1 VEIRAISARAALT
14 AAAVVLG
21 VLIVL
26 RFLWIAHAVFI
37 VAFLGIL
44 IGLALSRAADHL
56 ERFRIPRAVSAAG
69 VLLICLGA
77 LSGLG
82 IYLAPVVGE
91 QTRDLS
97 RELPKAIDKIESLLQ
112 RAPVPILETVAPEG
126 DAPSDA
132 PGSQTTAD
140 PASPSEEPTPHDD
153 STSQKTLAPGSAE
166 GGPQNGQPA
175 GEDAKVTASAE
186 GEGGLKGQLGKELRG
201 ATRFLFPL
209 LTSTFAAIGG
219 LILVLFIALYIAINP
234 ELYRKGMLH
243 LIPHDARPRA
253 EELTSTLGAT
263 LRQWLIARLIAMVV
277 IGVITG
283 VGLALLQVRGAVAL
297 GVLAGLL
304 EFVPFFGPIAAAIP
318 AIGIALVDSPEK
330 ALWVTILYLLIQQ
343 LEGNVVTPLLL
354 KSRLDIP
361 PVLTVLTVAALGVV
375 FGVIGMLIAEP
386 LLAVALVVTK
396 MLYVQDVVGDK
407 VKIGKKE

>member
-21 VLIVL
+21 VLIAL

-56 ERFRIPRAVSAAG
+56 ERFRVPRSLAAAG
-69 VLLICLGA
+69 VMLICLGA
-77 LSGLG
+77 LAGLG
-82 IYLAPVVGE
+82 IYLAPIVGE

-97 RELPKAIDKIESLLQ
+97 QELPKAIDKIEALLQ
-112 RAPVPILETVAPEG
+112 RAPVPILETVAP
-126 DAPSDA
+126 
-132 PGSQTTAD
+132 
-140 PASPSEEPTPHDD
+140 
-153 STSQKTLAPGSAE
+153 
-166 GGPQNGQPA
+166 
-175 GEDAKVTASAE
+175 AE
-186 GEGGLKGQLGKELRG
+186 GEPSEAPAGQTTTGPPSPEAASPPSAKPAEESQPEPAAARTESDQTAEDDGLKAQLAKELRG

-209 LTSTFAAIGG
+209 LTSTFAAVGG
-219 LILVLFIALYIAINP
+219 LILVLFIAIYIAINP

-277 IGVITG
+277 IGAITAS
-283 VGLALLQVRGAVAL
+283 GLALLQVRGAVAL

-318 AIGIALVDSPEK
+318 AIGIALVESPEK
-330 ALWVTILYLLIQQ
+330 ALWVTLLYLLIQQ

-361 PVLTVLTVAALGVV
+361 PVLTVLTVASLGLV

-386 LLAVALVVTK
+386 LLAVVLVVTK
-396 MLYVQDVVGDK
+396 MLYVQDVVGDD